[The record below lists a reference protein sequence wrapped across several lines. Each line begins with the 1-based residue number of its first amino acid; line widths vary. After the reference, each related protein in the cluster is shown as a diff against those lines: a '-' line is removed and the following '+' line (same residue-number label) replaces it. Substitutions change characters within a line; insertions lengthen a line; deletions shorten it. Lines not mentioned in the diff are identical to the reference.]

1 MSADPLAAPKKR
13 VSTSVLLLVYL
24 AFMLFGIVIV
34 AVIWMVAD
42 QFLTSSSQNSAMGVV
57 VPMIAAMSMS
67 SFWAR
72 REGRPTSGRQWWIA
86 LLATLLTLALN
97 GALIWAIASSG
108 AWPELSFRN
117 GFSRDDL
124 VFGSIVGA
132 VLLVLLTLVVR
143 FGFWLGLNGWEKQQ
157 AKLAALKTRR

>member
-1 MSADPLAAPKKR
+1 MSSDPLAVPKKR

-34 AVIWMVAD
+34 AVIWTVAD
-42 QFLTSSSQNSAMGVV
+42 QVFTSSSQSSAMGVV

-72 REGRPTSGRQWWIA
+72 REGRPASGRQWWIA

-117 GFSRDDL
+117 GFTRDDL
-124 VFGSIVGA
+124 MFGSILGA
-132 VLLVLLTLVVR
+132 ALLVLLTLVVR
-143 FGFWLGLNGWEKQQ
+143 LGFWLGLNGWEKQQ
-157 AKLAALKTRR
+157 AKLAALKIRR